1 MPYFPSYIVAGT
13 TFDKIIVLTAYP
25 APDWELTAILRGPD
39 SIDLTAAPD
48 GTNHHFIVTAT
59 VTATWPA
66 GEYWYSLR
74 VTNGDAVVEV
84 EAGQTTIK
92 PNLAVV
98 GDGYDG
104 RAHVQR
110 VLAAIEAV
118 LEKRATIDQERYK
131 INNRELWRTP
141 IPDLLVLRDRY
152 RAELRRMNAA
162 RVGGLFDQHVRV
174 RFQ

>member
-25 APDWELTAILRGPD
+25 APDWELTAILRGPE
-39 SIDLTAAPD
+39 SIDLTAEPD
-48 GTNHHFIVTAT
+48 STNHHFIIAADITK
-59 VTATWPA
+59 TWSP

-74 VTNGDAVVEV
+74 ATDGDVVVEV
-84 EAGQTTIK
+84 EAGKTTIK
-92 PNLAVV
+92 PNLALIA
-98 GDGYDG
+98 DGYDG
-104 RAHVQR
+104 RSHVER

-141 IPDLLVLRDRY
+141 VPDLLVLRDRY

>member
-25 APDWELTAILRGPD
+25 APDWELTAILRGSE
-39 SIDLTAAPD
+39 SIDLTAEPD
-48 GTNHHFIVTAT
+48 GTNHHFIIAADITK
-59 VTATWPA
+59 TWSP

-74 VTNGDAVVEV
+74 STDGDVVVEV
-84 EAGQTTIK
+84 EAGKTTIK
-92 PNLAVV
+92 PNLALIA
-98 GDGYDG
+98 DGYDG
-104 RAHVQR
+104 RSHVER
-110 VLAAIEAV
+110 VLVAIEAV
-118 LEKRATIDQERYK
+118 LEKRATIDQERYT